1 MNESFYMNPRYQDFL
16 AFIDGLDTD
25 ARINPNSLNLAFDVW
40 LASTINQFFN
50 DRPPHKTDLLN
61 ENMVLKA
68 QLNALQNMNT
78 ALTES
83 NEILKQALNEV
94 SE

>member
-83 NEILKQALNEV
+83 NEILKQALSEV